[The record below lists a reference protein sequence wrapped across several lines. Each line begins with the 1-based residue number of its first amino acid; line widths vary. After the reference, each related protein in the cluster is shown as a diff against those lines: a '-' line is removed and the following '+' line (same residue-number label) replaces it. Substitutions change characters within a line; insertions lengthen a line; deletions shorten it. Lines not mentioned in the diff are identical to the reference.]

1 MASLTQKNREL
12 TLTRGQFIES
22 PYKKTLHFN
31 SADGMLQFVAKLWLY
46 NKHRDL
52 CPLDRRVSVSLI
64 SSAWAGEEEVSP
76 KESRRDVKY
85 DAASRYV

>member
-1 MASLTQKNREL
+1 MASLKQKNREL
-12 TLTRGQFIES
+12 TLKRGQFIES

-64 SSAWAGEEEVSP
+64 SSASVSP
-76 KESRRDVKY
+76 KESRCDVKY